1 MPGVVE
7 YIYPIHRCVVNAA
20 AVSRDF
26 LGLFFVL
33 KFKVGSPF
41 ISVKS
46 FLDYV
51 TLFVLGKL
59 LGWLFLLVSNES
71 YLRQKGPGGKKVTR
85 SQFI

>member
-1 MPGVVE
+1 MLLRFQE
-7 YIYPIHRCVVNAA
+7 IFQD
-20 AVSRDF
+20 SF
-26 LGLFFVL
+26 LFVL
-33 KFKVGSPF
+33 KIKDGSPF

-71 YLRQKGPGGKKVTR
+71 YLRQKGPVGKKVTK

>member
-1 MPGVVE
+1 M
-7 YIYPIHRCVVNAA
+7 VNAA

-26 LGLFFVL
+26 LRLFFVL
-33 KFKVGSPF
+33 KIKVGSPF

-71 YLRQKGPGGKKVTR
+71 YLRQKGPVGKKVTK